1 MEYLISPEAV
11 AFAVYIFFFLVSAI
25 GNTPARADA

>member
-25 GNTPARADA
+25 GLAL

>member
-25 GNTPARADA
+25 EGFTQLPV